1 MKLQISVHQVAESS
15 TKILGKY
22 VQDPW
27 LQDNAKMSTDRK
39 KISAASLTVAN
50 FPHCCLDVI
59 QFSSICYF
67 IWLNNFLCNFVMMNY
82 KNDTLN
88 TVIWI

>member
-22 VQDPW
+22 VQNPW
-27 LQDNAKMSTDRK
+27 QCRIMQKCQLTEK

-50 FPHCCLDVI
+50 FPHWCLVVI

-67 IWLNNFLCNFVMMNY
+67 ICLNNFLCN
-82 KNDTLN
+82 LLW
-88 TVIWI
+88 WIIKMIH